1 MVTSE
6 LTGEVSMGVLL
17 VFLVSWRWG
26 RYIGSDQQGDRV
38 KLMCGEK
45 TKTFRCTCKNVSE
58 ASVTLPSVRGG
69 MEGIKVLMTVLL
81 CHRQHKL

>member
-1 MVTSE
+1 MTSITFN
-6 LTGEVSMGVLL
+6 LNTFRLNIN
-17 VFLVSWRWG
+17 G
-26 RYIGSDQQGDRV
+26 RPKTFNLNILKAYRV

-58 ASVTLPSVRGG
+58 TSVTMPSVCGG

-81 CHRQHKL
+81 CHRQQKL